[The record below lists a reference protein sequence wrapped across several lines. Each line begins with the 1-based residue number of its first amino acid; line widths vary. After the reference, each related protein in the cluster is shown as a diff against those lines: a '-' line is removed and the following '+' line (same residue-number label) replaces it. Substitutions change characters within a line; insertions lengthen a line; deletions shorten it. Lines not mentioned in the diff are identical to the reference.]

1 MRFVTHRTCLAV
13 LAGLVLAATGLW
25 AAAEEEQPAT
35 RADKQYVTDPV
46 TGKVVVAPQYG
57 GTITQ
62 VLKHNVDRDPDPYS
76 GAGGSLYITSG
87 VLEKLSMVDWAID
100 RDTYPFLTGYQA
112 PVYALTGALAERWEQ
127 PDPTTYV
134 FHVRQGVHWQDK
146 PPVNGREFT
155 PPMRSVF
162 LPPADGKQ
170 ADGDRVQ

>member
-1 MRFVTHRTCLAV
+1 M

-62 VLKHNVDRDPDPYS
+62 VLKHNVDIDTDPYS

-87 VLEKLSMVDWAID
+87 VLEKLAMVDWAID
-100 RDTYPFLTGYQA
+100 RNIYPFLTGYMA
-112 PVYALTGALAERWEQ
+112 PLYALTGAVAESWEQ

-134 FHVRQGVHWQDK
+134 FNIRPGIHWHDK
-146 PPVNGREFT
+146 PPVNRARADRRRCG
-155 PPMRSVF
+155 VF
-162 LPPADGKQ
+162 LSAHSGKQ
-170 ADGDRVQ
+170 AVGDRVQ